1 MTDQAAVLLLFLF
14 VGHFLGDFTPL
25 ATARMLEA
33 KLTGS
38 PIGPIALHA
47 LVHAVLVGLA
57 VAAIARPVPVFIL
70 AAVSVEFWTHL
81 GLDWVK
87 GKMSVRRPALGDP
100 GQPIFWT
107 ALGIDQLAHALV
119 LVGIAFLALM

>member
-1 MTDQAAVLLLFLF
+1 MTEQAAVLLIFLF

-47 LVHAVLVGLA
+47 LVHALLVGLA
-57 VAAIARPVPVFIL
+57 VAAIARPVPMLIL

-87 GKMSVRRPALGDP
+87 GKMSVRRPALGEP

>member
-1 MTDQAAVLLLFLF
+1 MTDQAATLLILLFL
-14 VGHFLGDFTPL
+14 GHFLGDFTPL

-57 VAAIARPVPVFIL
+57 VAAIARPVPMLIL

-87 GKMSVRRPALGDP
+87 GKMSVRRPGLSDP
-100 GQPIFWT
+100 SQSIFWT

>member
-1 MTDQAAVLLLFLF
+1 MTEQAAVLLIFLF

-57 VAAIARPVPVFIL
+57 VAAIARPVPMFIL

-87 GKMSVRRPALGDP
+87 GKMSVRRPALGEP

>member
-1 MTDQAAVLLLFLF
+1 MTDQAAVLLVVLF

-57 VAAIARPVPVFIL
+57 VTAIARPVPMLIL
-70 AAVSVEFWTHL
+70 AAVTVEFWTHL
-81 GLDWVK
+81 GLDWIK

-100 GQPIFWT
+100 DQPIFWT

>member
-1 MTDQAAVLLLFLF
+1 MTDQAATLLIFLF

-47 LVHAVLVGLA
+47 LVHAVLAGVA
-57 VAAIARPVPVFIL
+57 VAAIARPVPMLIL
-70 AAVSVEFWTHL
+70 AAVTVEFWTHL

-87 GKMSVRRPALGDP
+87 GKMSVRRPALADSN
-100 GQPIFWT
+100 QRVFWT
-107 ALGIDQLAHALV
+107 ALGLDQLAHALV
-119 LVGIAFLALM
+119 LVGITFLALM

>member
-1 MTDQAAVLLLFLF
+1 MTEQTAVLLIFLF

-57 VAAIARPVPVFIL
+57 VAAIARPVPMLIL
-70 AAVSVEFWTHL
+70 AAVTVEFWTHL

-107 ALGIDQLAHALV
+107 ILGIDQLAHALV

>member
-1 MTDQAAVLLLFLF
+1 MTDQAATLLIFLF

-25 ATARMLEA
+25 ATARMQEA
-33 KLTGS
+33 KLSGT

-47 LVHAVLVGLA
+47 LVHAVLVGVA
-57 VAAIARPVPVFIL
+57 VVAIARPVPMLIL
-70 AAVSVEFWTHL
+70 AAATVEFWTHL
-81 GLDWVK
+81 GLDWFR

-100 GQPIFWT
+100 NQRVFWT
-107 ALGIDQLAHALV
+107 VLGLDQLAHGLV

>member
-1 MTDQAAVLLLFLF
+1 MTDQAATLLIFLF

-25 ATARMLEA
+25 ATARMQEA
-33 KLTGS
+33 KLSGT

-47 LVHAVLVGLA
+47 LIHAALVGVA
-57 VAAIARPVPVFIL
+57 VVAIVRPVPMLIL
-70 AAVSVEFWTHL
+70 AAVTVEFWTHL
-81 GLDWVK
+81 GLDWFR

-100 GQPIFWT
+100 NQRVFWT
-107 ALGIDQLAHALV
+107 ALGLDQLAHAMV

>member
-1 MTDQAAVLLLFLF
+1 MTDQAATLLIFLF

-57 VAAIARPVPVFIL
+57 VAAIARPVPMLIL

-87 GKMSVRRPALGDP
+87 GKMSVRRPGLGDP
-100 GQPIFWT
+100 NQRVFWT

>member
-1 MTDQAAVLLLFLF
+1 MTEQAAVLLVFLF

-57 VAAIARPVPVFIL
+57 VAAIARPVPMLIL
-70 AAVSVEFWTHL
+70 AAVTVEFWTHL

-100 GQPIFWT
+100 GKPIFWT

>member
-1 MTDQAAVLLLFLF
+1 MTDQAAVLLVVLF

-57 VAAIARPVPVFIL
+57 VTAIARPVPMLIL
-70 AAVSVEFWTHL
+70 AAVTVEFWTHL
-81 GLDWVK
+81 GLDWIK

>member
-1 MTDQAAVLLLFLF
+1 MTDQAALLLIVLF
-14 VGHFLGDFTPL
+14 VGHFLADFTPL

-38 PIGPIALHA
+38 PMGPIALHA

-57 VAAIARPVPVFIL
+57 VAAIARPIPMLIL
-70 AAVSVEFWTHL
+70 AAVTIEFWTHL

-100 GQPIFWT
+100 DQPIFWT

>member
-1 MTDQAAVLLLFLF
+1 MTEQAAVLLVFLF

-57 VAAIARPVPVFIL
+57 VAAIARPVPMLIL
-70 AAVSVEFWTHL
+70 AAVTVEFWTHL

>member
-1 MTDQAAVLLLFLF
+1 MTEQAAVLLVFLF

-57 VAAIARPVPVFIL
+57 VAAIARPVPMLIL
-70 AAVSVEFWTHL
+70 AAVTVEFWTHL

-100 GQPIFWT
+100 GQPVFWT
-107 ALGIDQLAHALV
+107 AFGIDQLAHALV

>member
-1 MTDQAAVLLLFLF
+1 MTEQTAVLLIFLF

-57 VAAIARPVPVFIL
+57 VAAIARPVPMFIL

-100 GQPIFWT
+100 GQPVFWT

-119 LVGIAFLALM
+119 LVGIAFLVLM

>member
-1 MTDQAAVLLLFLF
+1 MTEQAAVLLVFLF

-57 VAAIARPVPVFIL
+57 VAAIARPVPMLIL
-70 AAVSVEFWTHL
+70 AAVTIEFWTHL

-100 GQPIFWT
+100 DQPIFWT

>member
-1 MTDQAAVLLLFLF
+1 MTEQAAVLLIFLF

-57 VAAIARPVPVFIL
+57 VAAIARPVPMLIL

>member
-1 MTDQAAVLLLFLF
+1 MTEQAAVLLIFLF

-57 VAAIARPVPVFIL
+57 VAAIARPVPMLIL
-70 AAVSVEFWTHL
+70 AAVTVEFWTHL

>member
-1 MTDQAAVLLLFLF
+1 MTEQTAVLLIFLF

-57 VAAIARPVPVFIL
+57 VAAIARPVPMLIL
-70 AAVSVEFWTHL
+70 AAVTVEFWTHL

-107 ALGIDQLAHALV
+107 VLGIDQLAHALV

>member
-1 MTDQAAVLLLFLF
+1 MTEQAAVLLIFLF

-57 VAAIARPVPVFIL
+57 VAAIARPVPMFIL

>member
-1 MTDQAAVLLLFLF
+1 MTEQAAVLLIFLF

-25 ATARMLEA
+25 ATARMLKA

-57 VAAIARPVPVFIL
+57 VAAIARPVPMLIL

>member
-1 MTDQAAVLLLFLF
+1 MTEQTAVLLVFLF

-57 VAAIARPVPVFIL
+57 VAAIARPVPMFIL

-81 GLDWVK
+81 GLDWMK

-107 ALGIDQLAHALV
+107 TLGIDQLAHALV